1 MIEVKNLSMI
11 FELGRYATPEKKV
24 FETLHDINLD
34 IKKGEYIALIEEMVQ
49 GKALC

>member
-24 FETLHDINLD
+24 FKALHDINLD
-34 IKKGEYIALIEEMVQ
+34 IKKGEYIGLI
-49 GKALC
+49 GRNG